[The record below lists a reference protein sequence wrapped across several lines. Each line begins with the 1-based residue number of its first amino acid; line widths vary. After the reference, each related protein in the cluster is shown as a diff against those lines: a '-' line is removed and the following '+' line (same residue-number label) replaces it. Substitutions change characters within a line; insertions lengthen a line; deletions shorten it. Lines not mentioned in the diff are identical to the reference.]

1 MMERYTIR
9 RVRMEDLEE
18 AAQVELLCFPIA
30 EAATRESLRL
40 RIQTFPESFLVAV
53 TEPEEEKE
61 DRKKEGQ
68 SDKNNDRNNNRN
80 NDQGAGGLGGTIIG
94 FINGCVTND
103 KVICDEMFEDTSYH
117 VPDGDYQAIFG
128 LDVIPDYRRRGVAA
142 DLMRHLIEDARKKG
156 RKGLILTCKDGLIH
170 YYEKFGYRN
179 MGLSASV
186 HGGAVWN
193 DMILEFDS

>member
-1 MMERYTIR
+1 MDTRYTIR

-30 EAATRESLRL
+30 EAATKESLKF
-40 RIQTFPESFLVAV
+40 RIQTFPDSFLVAV
-53 TEPEEEKE
+53 AQPEDE
-61 DRKKEGQ
+61 REGG
-68 SDKNNDRNNNRN
+68 R
-80 NDQGAGGLGGTIIG
+80 GAIIG

-103 KVICDEMFEDTSYH
+103 TVIRDEMFEDASYH

-128 LDVIPDYRRRGVAA
+128 LDVIPEWRRHGVAA
-142 DLMRHLIEDARKKG
+142 DLMEHLIEDARRKG
-156 RKGLILTCKDGLIH
+156 RKGLILTCKDKLIH

-186 HGGAVWN
+186 HGGAVWY
-193 DMILEFDS
+193 DMILDLDS